1 MVARR
6 VVFKAIKEEKYRMR
20 MKQNMIVNIFKDVA
34 MVATE
39 PVLKRVKYSV
49 RR

>member
-1 MVARR
+1 
-6 VVFKAIKEEKYRMR
+6 MR
-20 MKQNMIVNIFKDVA
+20 MKQNTVVGIFKDVA

-39 PVLKRVKYSV
+39 PVLKTAKYSV